1 VSKLLNSK
9 EFTTSLV
16 TLFEILRSIMP
27 PDLNVDLSGYDKQ
40 HFKVILRCIS
50 RINKALPSEHPD
62 LIRAFDVLIE
72 M

>member
-1 VSKLLNSK
+1 
-9 EFTTSLV
+9 
-16 TLFEILRSIMP
+16 MP
-27 PDLNVDLSGYDKQ
+27 PDLNVDLSGYEKQ

-50 RINKALPSEHPD
+50 RINKALPTEHPD